1 MWRELMWKKCKI
13 DLILLNKARQYI
25 TNGVLVGLAQAFGVL
40 PSGPGFKSPWY
51 LCVWVSRP
59 ALPNLGK
66 KIKKNKTIHKSK
78 RNYHDNLR
86 IWFHGIYIL
95 LMFTYMQFVN
105 GTLAYA
111 TLHSHTQYEYFKSQ
125 MYQLVASLRSWS
137 PNNCGIYMVFPSL
150 MMYEHNIKIAV
161 KPKFSWK
168 FLPSILYPSC
178 FVGFRFLEIWLLLRS
193 YTY

>member
-1 MWRELMWKKCKI
+1 MDWPKPLVCSQV
-13 DLILLNKARQYI
+13 DLGSNPHG
-25 TNGVLVGLAQAFGVL
+25 T
-40 PSGPGFKSPWY
+40 
-51 LCVWVSRP
+51 CVWVSRP
-59 ALPNLGK
+59 TLPNLGK
-66 KIKKNKTIHKSK
+66 KIKKNKTIQKSK